1 MRFVST
7 AKALSLSIALTV
19 LFALIPQN
27 SFSAAKIA
35 QGQSCKV
42 LNKVTTYKGKTFTC
56 QKKGSKLVWSKG
68 FSARLSAQAK
78 PSLTP
83 KAQTPLQKLY
93 TDIYQRY
100 LNASKEM
107 SPSFNFVRC
116 PNADPVMSRRTE
128 SAFIDAY
135 SFWAPIYTAN
145 AKVNWLLMSEKD
157 WDCWYETTATFEGPN
172 SVSRQW
178 KVWDKSTGVLG
189 HCKVSAN
196 TFCGYGTG
204 VREGGVFAQYNM
216 IGSSY
221 KQAPTAIVVHHE
233 TVHIYQ
239 MQLEADN
246 YSTSRYDSM
255 ACWFKEGQANLFG
268 IPIAFKG
275 DPTSHRNVEKE
286 KLLSIYPRS
295 SAFTKEQWLSE
306 LNKLKTDTD
315 FCFKNELGYSLG
327 WFALEWTYL
336 NFTIEEMHNFLTLIA
351 KGSHWEKAIQTIMN
365 MDEQTY
371 LSKIAQYLA
380 DEI

>member
-1 MRFVST
+1 
-7 AKALSLSIALTV
+7 
-19 LFALIPQN
+19 
-27 SFSAAKIA
+27 
-35 QGQSCKV
+35 
-42 LNKVTTYKGKTFTC
+42 
-56 QKKGSKLVWSKG
+56 
-68 FSARLSAQAK
+68 
-78 PSLTP
+78 
-83 KAQTPLQKLY
+83 
-93 TDIYQRY
+93 
-100 LNASKEM
+100 
-107 SPSFNFVRC
+107 
-116 PNADPVMSRRTE
+116 
-128 SAFIDAY
+128 
-135 SFWAPIYTAN
+135 
-145 AKVNWLLMSEKD
+145 MSEKD

-246 YSTSRYDSM
+246 FSTSRYNSM

-336 NFTIEEMHNFLTLIA
+336 NFTIEEMHNFLALIA
-351 KGSHWEKAIQTIMN
+351 KGSHWEKAIQMIMN